1 MVSAGPMISRR
12 VERLVR
18 DALTLAESRPKMRW
32 IGALLCGACAHA
44 VPSPVPAP
52 PAEADAIYFVLV
64 DRFSNG
70 DTTNDHEIDLADP
83 QGWHGG
89 DIRGVLTQLDHIEA
103 MGFRSVW
110 LSPIHNGRHAK
121 FHEWGAY
128 HGYWVHDLDS
138 IHPRFGDDAVVPGI
152 VTGPRTARHAFDCR
166 YGLQPHR
173 ICAPRRTT
181 HPHWYHDTPG
191 IENWSDPVERVTHQ
205 VHGLPDLAQ

>member
-1 MVSAGPMISRR
+1 
-12 VERLVR
+12 
-18 DALTLAESRPKMRW
+18 MRW
-32 IGALLCGACAHA
+32 IGALLCGACTHA
-44 VPSPVPAP
+44 VPGPVPAP

-138 IHPRFGDDAVVPGI
+138 IHPRFGDDAVVRELSLALEQRDMRLI
-152 VTGPRTARHAFDCR
+152 VDMVYNHTGFD
-166 YGLQPHR
+166 
-173 ICAPRRTT
+173 APRRTT

-205 VHGLPDLAQ
+205 VHGLPDLAQDIPRCIPIFGSRRPEW